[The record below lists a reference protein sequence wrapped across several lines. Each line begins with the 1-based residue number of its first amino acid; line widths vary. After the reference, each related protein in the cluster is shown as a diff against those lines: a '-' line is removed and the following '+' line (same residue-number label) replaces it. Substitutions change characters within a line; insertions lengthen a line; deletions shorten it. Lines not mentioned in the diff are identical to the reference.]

1 MPSARDESFVIT
13 EEPDLAIA
21 HYVGHVTAD
30 DIRRLTAIRM
40 RFCEGKPYVFL
51 LIDLHRMVHITPEAR
66 RVAAE
71 TSGTPDD
78 TVVIH
83 GVAIVGASFQ
93 FRVLGSM
100 LFRGIRL
107 LRRTSG
113 FPVHFV
119 DTHAEARAWFDERR
133 RELGLER

>member
-1 MPSARDESFVIT
+1 MPSASDESFVIT

-21 HYVGHVTAD
+21 HYIGHVTAD
-30 DIRRLTAIRM
+30 DVRRLTDIRL
-40 RFCEGKPYVFL
+40 RFCEGRPYVFL
-51 LIDLHRMVHITPEAR
+51 LIDLKRMVHITPEAR

-71 TSGTPDD
+71 TSGTPED
-78 TVVIH
+78 TVLIH

-107 LRRTSG
+107 LRRTVA